1 MYENTRL
8 LDSFCYFCESLHGI
22 MDERRKIEEPVS
34 AEFERFNK
42 DFEASLRSET
52 TRLQSAIDVILNST
66 GKHVRP
72 LLVLLTAKVCGQVTD
87 NTINSAVLLE
97 LLHTATLIHDDVI
110 DETKQRRGVPSLNA
124 IFDNRISVLVG
135 DYVLSTALIRSIQT
149 GDLRIVGII
158 SNLGRDLSEGEIK
171 QLETA
176 EESIL
181 DENCYL
187 QVIKKKTATLLSACT
202 EIGAISSGASAEVIA
217 LCREFGEYLGY
228 CFQIKDDIFD
238 YFKEANIGKPTGNDI
253 REGKVTLPLLYAL
266 RQGREE
272 EAARYL
278 DMILRKDFAAENVDS
293 LIEFA
298 KANGGIEYAEAR
310 MKEYHDKAVD
320 VLLRLPE
327 SEARTSLIQLADYIM
342 TRSK

>member
-1 MYENTRL
+1 MPY
-8 LDSFCYFCESLHGI
+8 SMGVAS
-22 MDERRKIEEPVS
+22 KIS
-34 AEFERFNK
+34 NKHTRFNK

-176 EESIL
+176 EE
-181 DENCYL
+181 
-187 QVIKKKTATLLSACT
+187 
-202 EIGAISSGASAEVIA
+202 
-217 LCREFGEYLGY
+217 
-228 CFQIKDDIFD
+228 
-238 YFKEANIGKPTGNDI
+238 
-253 REGKVTLPLLYAL
+253 
-266 RQGREE
+266 
-272 EAARYL
+272 
-278 DMILRKDFAAENVDS
+278 
-293 LIEFA
+293 
-298 KANGGIEYAEAR
+298 
-310 MKEYHDKAVD
+310 
-320 VLLRLPE
+320 
-327 SEARTSLIQLADYIM
+327 
-342 TRSK
+342 

>member
-1 MYENTRL
+1 
-8 LDSFCYFCESLHGI
+8 

-202 EIGAISSGASAEVIA
+202 EIWGHFVGRLRGGDRS
-217 LCREFGEYLGY
+217 
-228 CFQIKDDIFD
+228 
-238 YFKEANIGKPTGNDI
+238 
-253 REGKVTLPLLYAL
+253 LP
-266 RQGREE
+266 
-272 EAARYL
+272 
-278 DMILRKDFAAENVDS
+278 
-293 LIEFA
+293 
-298 KANGGIEYAEAR
+298 
-310 MKEYHDKAVD
+310 
-320 VLLRLPE
+320 
-327 SEARTSLIQLADYIM
+327 
-342 TRSK
+342 

>member
-1 MYENTRL
+1 
-8 LDSFCYFCESLHGI
+8 
-22 MDERRKIEEPVS
+22 MDDRRKIEEPV
-34 AEFERFNK
+34 AVEFRRFNE
-42 DFEASLRSET
+42 DFATSLHSNT
-52 TRLQSAIDVILNST
+52 HWLQSAIDVIQNST

-72 LLVLLTAKVCGQVTD
+72 LLVLLTAKACGRISD

-135 DYVLSTALIRSIQT
+135 DYVLSTALIRSFQT

-202 EIGAISSGASAEVIA
+202 EIGAISAGASTDMIT

-228 CFQIKDDIFD
+228 CFQIRDDIFD
-238 YFKEANIGKPTGNDI
+238 YFKGADIGKPTGNDI

-266 RQGREE
+266 RQGRKEE
-272 EAARYL
+272 TARYM
-278 DMILRKDFAAENVDS
+278 DMIIRKDFIAENIDS

-298 KANGGIEYAEAR
+298 KTNGGIEYAEAR
-310 MKEYHDKAVD
+310 MREYHDKAME
-320 VLLRLPE
+320 LLLKLPE
-327 SEARTSLIQLADYIM
+327 SDARTSLIQLADYIM
-342 TRSK
+342 ARTK

>member
-1 MYENTRL
+1 M
-8 LDSFCYFCESLHGI
+8 
-22 MDERRKIEEPVS
+22 
-34 AEFERFNK
+34 
-42 DFEASLRSET
+42 
-52 TRLQSAIDVILNST
+52 
-66 GKHVRP
+66 RP

-228 CFQIKDDIFD
+228 CFQIKDDTLI
-238 YFKEANIGKPTGNDI
+238 ISRRRISVSRPGNDI

-327 SEARTSLIQLADYIM
+327 SEARISLIQLADYIM

>member
-1 MYENTRL
+1 
-8 LDSFCYFCESLHGI
+8 

-202 EIGAISSGASAEVIA
+202 EIGPFHRA
-217 LCREFGEYLGY
+217 
-228 CFQIKDDIFD
+228 
-238 YFKEANIGKPTGNDI
+238 
-253 REGKVTLPLLYAL
+253 PL
-266 RQGREE
+266 RR
-272 EAARYL
+272 
-278 DMILRKDFAAENVDS
+278 
-293 LIEFA
+293 
-298 KANGGIEYAEAR
+298 
-310 MKEYHDKAVD
+310 
-320 VLLRLPE
+320 
-327 SEARTSLIQLADYIM
+327 
-342 TRSK
+342 

>member
-1 MYENTRL
+1 MYEKTRL

-158 SNLGRDLSEGEIK
+158 SNLGRDFAVSL
-171 QLETA
+171 A
-176 EESIL
+176 SIWG
-181 DENCYL
+181 
-187 QVIKKKTATLLSACT
+187 I
-202 EIGAISSGASAEVIA
+202 AS
-217 LCREFGEYLGY
+217 RS
-228 CFQIKDDIFD
+228 
-238 YFKEANIGKPTGNDI
+238 
-253 REGKVTLPLLYAL
+253 R
-266 RQGREE
+266 
-272 EAARYL
+272 
-278 DMILRKDFAAENVDS
+278 MIS
-293 LIEFA
+293 LIISRRRISVSRREMTFV
-298 KANGGIEYAEAR
+298 R
-310 MKEYHDKAVD
+310 VR
-320 VLLRLPE
+320 LRFHYYMPCG
-327 SEARTSLIQLADYIM
+327 RVGKRRPPVIWI
-342 TRSK
+342 